1 MENLFGFRR
10 FQRIFS
16 NTEML
21 IFESLYQ
28 SSRTSSVIDES
39 NSFKQYES
47 KSKLDLLLESNYRE
61 YFRKKD

>member
-1 MENLFGFRR
+1 
-10 FQRIFS
+10 
-16 NTEML
+16 ML